1 MAHDSKCSEAMSNS
15 MLVTSMSK
23 QDINNM
29 RKVSNRN
36 MHKLY
41 SPKGVT

>member
-1 MAHDSKCSEAMSNS
+1 MAHDSKRNKAMN

-29 RKVSNRN
+29 RKVGNRN

-41 SPKGVT
+41 SPKGDT